1 MLIKTNAC
9 YLVTV
14 PGTDIQFLV
23 EWTGVAKYD
32 GSEFLLRRLSDGFEF
47 AIPAECLEDMV
58 EVN

>member
-1 MLIKTNAC
+1 MLITTKTR
-9 YLVTV
+9 YLVTI

-23 EWTGVAKYD
+23 EWTGVAKCD

-47 AIPAECLEDMV
+47 AIPAECLQDMV